1 MAKKQLT
8 TTIDEELLKKAKL
21 ECVHLDINLND
32 LIEKLLNEYFEKKE
46 GCN

>member
-8 TTIDEELLKKAKL
+8 TTIDEELLKKAKV
-21 ECVHLDINLND
+21 ECINLDINLNE
-32 LIEKLLNEYFEKKE
+32 LIEKLLIEYFQNKE